1 MVNSQACKECD
12 ASDCT
17 GDKVTLKIATVRNSN
32 LMGCIWM
39 VASMAAFAL
48 EDTLIKIVSQ
58 TLPVG
63 QILILFGLGGAFLF
77 ACLILV
83 NRERFFSPEVV
94 SGPMRIRVV
103 FEITGRLFFVLSISL
118 LPLSTATVI
127 LQATPLIVVAGAAR
141 FFGENVGWRKW
152 VAILIGLIGVVVIV
166 QPGTGGFSILSILAV
181 LGMIGFA
188 GRDLASRAAPTSI
201 SATILGFYGFLSVA
215 IAGVLFAAW
224 QRAPFVQPDAGTTLI
239 LLGAI
244 CTGVVAYWCL
254 MRAMRTGEVSFVT
267 PFRYSRM
274 LFGVLL
280 GVVVFGEQLSNSMI
294 MGSAMIIA
302 SGLFVALFSKSA
314 IKIKDDVLVVSPKH
328 KMSS

>member
-1 MVNSQACKECD
+1 
-12 ASDCT
+12 
-17 GDKVTLKIATVRNSN
+17 
-32 LMGCIWM
+32 
-39 VASMAAFAL
+39 MAAFAL

-63 QILILFGLGGAFLF
+63 QILIFFGLGGALVF

-127 LQATPLIVVAGAAR
+127 LQATPLVVVAGAAR
-141 FFGENVGWRKW
+141 FFGENVGWRRW

-201 SATILGFYGFLSVA
+201 SATVLGFFGFLSVA
-215 IAGVLFAAW
+215 VAGVMFAVW
-224 QRAPFVQPDAGTTLI
+224 QWAPLVQPDTRTMLI
-239 LLGAI
+239 LLSAI

-254 MRAMRTGEVSFVT
+254 MRAMRTGEVSVVT

-274 LFGVLL
+274 LFGILL
-280 GVVVFGEQLSNSMI
+280 GVIVFGEQLSTSMI
-294 MGSAMIIA
+294 VGSTMIIA
-302 SGLFVALFSKSA
+302 SGLFVALFSKSVTELDA
-314 IKIKDDVLVVSPKH
+314 DDVLVITPEVAPETRTGCEGVSR
-328 KMSS
+328 